1 MTRFTNGVNSPMMQQ
16 LFKSIDNK
24 TPIQATITK
33 GSLIIFNY
41 SFWAHDPYPM
51 IIVSDVMQGNKIRG
65 VNLHYLTFNY
75 INNLL
80 KIAAGNPAFSYSA
93 IKNDTYITSAF
104 RSYKWQGIRNI
115 KKLDS
120 NFILSIMGMVRS
132 FDINEI
138 EAIRRSIQEQ
148 MNVLL
153 NPPADTI
160 SNNIPTNNTI

>member
-1 MTRFTNGVNSPMMQQ
+1 MTRFNSGVNSPMMQQ
-16 LFKSIDNK
+16 LFKSVDNRI
-24 TPIQATITK
+24 PIQNTVTK
-33 GSLIIFNY
+33 GSLISFNY

-51 IIVSDVMQGNKIRG
+51 VIVSDIIQGNKIRG
-65 VNLHYLTFNY
+65 INLHYLTFNY
-75 INNLL
+75 VNSLL
-80 KIAAGNPAFSYSA
+80 RTVSGNPAFSYSF

-104 RSYKWQGIRNI
+104 RSYKWQGIKNI

-138 EAIRRSIQEQ
+138 EAIRKSIQQQ

-160 SNNIPTNNTI
+160 SSNIPTTQGQ

>member
-1 MTRFTNGVNSPMMQQ
+1 MTRFNSGVGSPMMQQ
-16 LFKSIDNK
+16 LFKSVDNK
-24 TPIQATITK
+24 IPIQNTVTK
-33 GSLIIFNY
+33 GSLISFNY

-51 IIVSDVMQGNKIRG
+51 VIVSDIIPGNKIRG
-65 VNLHYLTFNY
+65 INLHYLTFNY
-75 INNLL
+75 VNSLL
-80 KIAAGNPAFSYSA
+80 RTSSGNPAFSYSF

-104 RSYKWQGIRNI
+104 RSYKWQGIKNI
-115 KKLDS
+115 RKLDS

-138 EAIRRSIQEQ
+138 EAIRKSIQQQ

-160 SNNIPTNNTI
+160 SSNIPIQGQ